1 MEEGEAGLAQPIIR
15 QAAQTEGYEP
25 LALHSQV
32 SACGTNCRTAEL
44 PLALHSHESARGVKL
59 GDRIPRAS
67 TAPAANFSRVN
78 MDVSST
84 LLRWHRSAT
93 LRRTTRCFAVVY
105 FLSDVSP
112 RRYGAFPCNLR
123 RCRYPLSTRLEE
135 RVALRDNVWKDE
147 LRALLSS

>member
-1 MEEGEAGLAQPIIR
+1 MEEGEAGLAQPIMR

-84 LLRWHRSAT
+84 FLRWHRPAHPSPNYQVLRCCLICIRRFPPALWGFSLQLRLFLIVAGEAT
-93 LRRTTRCFAVVY
+93 YC
-105 FLSDVSP
+105 
-112 RRYGAFPCNLR
+112 
-123 RCRYPLSTRLEE
+123 STAPASRPV
-135 RVALRDNVWKDE
+135 R
-147 LRALLSS
+147 